1 MTVAVKRP
9 ISVEVP
15 AGSAIAS
22 PATSARVAVVAVTWN
37 RKAMVER
44 CIHAI
49 AAQTHGASAIDLI
62 VVDNGSTDGTVE
74 HLTELFAPE
83 TIAENSTARAHKP
96 DFKPRATGATNT
108 LGLASLTIVCN
119 SENHGGC
126 GGFNTGFAY
135 IASQLD
141 TEARA
146 DAKPDY
152 VWLVDD
158 DAKPHERCLERL
170 VRTASRDANIG
181 LVGSR
186 MVDMVDTDRTL
197 ETTVYFNHNNGLLQ
211 PHPTPDHPEYGTH
224 MRWLRTTGWQTTG
237 TGEFTGTRDVDV
249 QPACSLLGR
258 WELVKQI
265 GFWDKRYFIYND
277 DGDWC
282 LRFKKAGYRVVCDLD
297 AIIYHEPWHAKLTPA
312 RLYYGQRNVIW
323 LDQKLL
329 KGRALRRV
337 LFRRIGG
344 LLRDGMYAATRGR
357 LFHADLIRRTALD
370 VVRGVDGKLAFAEP
384 KKEPR
389 LEAFER
395 LGLLND
401 GATVAACINSDRALE
416 AADELRDE
424 VAARANE
431 KGLGVGPRW
440 SYIVRNDIRVD
451 GSSSRK
457 SDRVEHLVY
466 SWRFRSKWLRRQLP
480 LLASPPSA
488 AVVFDQG
495 NDFPLI
501 RVGHNVHL
509 DTRAPANI
517 QVERGGIGRIAGY
530 AVRWSLACVRVLP
543 FVLRAKHTTHRG
555 QFNDGA

>member
-1 MTVAVKRP
+1 M
-9 ISVEVP
+9 EVP
-15 AGSAIAS
+15 AGSATRA

-62 VVDNGSTDGTVE
+62 VVDNGSTDGTVDY
-74 HLTELFAPE
+74 LTELFAPE
-83 TIAENSTARAHKP
+83 TIAENSTARAHRP

-141 TEARA
+141 TDACG

-170 VRTASRDANIG
+170 VRTASRDAKIG

-186 MVDMVDTDRTL
+186 MVDMIDTDRTL
-197 ETTVYFNHNNGLLQ
+197 ETTVYFNQNNGLLQ

-337 LFRRIGG
+337 LVRRIGG

-401 GATVAACINSDRALE
+401 GATVAACINSERALE
-416 AADELRDE
+416 AADELRGD
-424 VAARANE
+424 VAACATE
-431 KGLGVGPRW
+431 KGLGAGPRW

-501 RVGHNVHL
+501 RVGSHVHL
-509 DTRAPANI
+509 DTRAPTNI

>member
-1 MTVAVKRP
+1 MGLVLTGAV
-9 ISVEVP
+9 IGG
-15 AGSAIAS
+15 A
-22 PATSARVAVVAVTWN
+22 AVVAVTWN

-96 DFKPRATGATNT
+96 DFKPRATGATTT

-141 TEARA
+141 TDACG

-158 DAKPHERCLERL
+158 DAKPHERCLDRL
-170 VRTASRDANIG
+170 VRTASRDAKIG

-186 MVDMVDTDRTL
+186 MVDMIDTDRTL
-197 ETTVYFNHNNGLLQ
+197 ETTVYFNQNNGLLQ

-237 TGEFTGTRDVDV
+237 TGEFAGTRDVDV

-258 WELVKQI
+258 WELVKQV

-337 LFRRIGG
+337 LVRRIGG

-401 GATVAACINSDRALE
+401 GATVAACINSERALE
-416 AADELRDE
+416 AADELRGD
-424 VAARANE
+424 VAACATE
-431 KGLGVGPRW
+431 KGRGAGPRW

-488 AVVFDQG
+488 AVDFDQG

-501 RVGHNVHL
+501 RVGSPVHL
-509 DTRAPANI
+509 DTRAPTNI